1 MLEVDTAIQGKPTGG
16 GPDNIAQHPGL
27 PFIPLATLSWGIA
40 GCVTGEG
47 RFPVVFVAVVVE
59 LITQAQVVAHLP
71 IEMHRHLLHVTV
83 VAIVCVLW
91 SRIGAA
97 SIQLR
102 FGHETWLL
110 GLVVI
115 EAGY

>member
-1 MLEVDTAIQGKPTGG
+1 M
-16 GPDNIAQHPGL
+16 
-27 PFIPLATLSWGIA
+27 ATLARGIA
-40 GCVTGEG
+40 SWVAGEG
-47 RFPVVFVAVVVE
+47 DFPVVVVAVVVE
-59 LITQAQVVAHLP
+59 LITQAQVVTHLP

-97 SIQLR
+97 GIQLR